1 MVKSF
6 LERWRIAMNIVTG
19 VLAVFAGCKDVI
31 RALKPEQVKNTSIEH
46 RAEPPPPYIPP
57 YSEETAVQN
66 VMKSAVG
73 KVLRERNV
81 QVVRALLRG
90 YKDPETGGK
99 QVFLDV
105 VLQLPVSPLG
115 VRYQV
120 DSGFT
125 LQPETGKVMDE
136 DEELSMVV
144 SLLDRVSKAIERA
157 ERLPEVI
164 TFVKKF
170 QPLYSVGADYTWATS
185 EKLYYGP
192 ETGNETIEIL
202 MVELLENGGY
212 RTLQYNS
219 KGEVLHETSQPPNSS
234 RQ

>member
-1 MVKSF
+1 MS
-6 LERWRIAMNIVTG
+6 IVTG

-31 RALKPEQVKNTSIEH
+31 KALKPEQVRNASMEH

-57 YSEETAVQN
+57 YTEETAVEN

-81 QVVRALLRG
+81 QVVRASL
-90 YKDPETGGK
+90 GGFEAS
-99 QVFLDV
+99 QYGGRQAWLDV

-120 DSGFT
+120 DFSFG
-125 LQPETGKVMDE
+125 LEPETGKVLDE
-136 DEELSMVV
+136 NEKSSMVA
-144 SLLDRVSKAIERA
+144 SLLDKVSKAIERA

>member
-1 MVKSF
+1 MVIF
-6 LERWRIAMNIVTG
+6 FPERWRIAMNLVTG

-31 RALKPEQVKNTSIEH
+31 RALKPEQVKNTSMEH

-57 YSEETAVQN
+57 YSEQTAVEN

-81 QVVRALLRG
+81 QVVRALLDG
-90 YKDPETGGK
+90 FEASQYGGR
-99 QVFLDV
+99 QAWLDV
-105 VLQLPVSPLG
+105 VLHLPVSPLG
-115 VRYQV
+115 VTYHV
-120 DSGFT
+120 DFT
-125 LQPETGKVMDE
+125 FGLEPETGKVLDE
-136 DEELSMVV
+136 DKESSMVV
-144 SLLDRVSKAIERA
+144 SLLDTVSKAIERA

-164 TFVKKF
+164 AFVKKF

-212 RTLQYNS
+212 KTLQYNS
-219 KGEVLHETSQPPNSS
+219 KGEVLHETSQPPNSP
-234 RQ
+234 RE

>member
-1 MVKSF
+1 MFFS
-6 LERWRIAMNIVTG
+6 ERRRIAMSIVTG

-31 RALKPEQVKNTSIEH
+31 RALKPEQVKNASMEH

-57 YSEETAVQN
+57 YSEETAVEN

-81 QVVRALLRG
+81 QVVRASLRG
-90 YKDPETGGK
+90 FKESEYGGK

-105 VLQLPVSPLG
+105 VLQLPLSPLG
-115 VRYQV
+115 VRYHV

-125 LQPETGKVMDE
+125 LEPETGKVMDE
-136 DEELSMVV
+136 HKELSMVV
-144 SLLDRVSKAIERA
+144 SLLDSVSKAIERA

-164 TFVKKF
+164 AFVKKF
-170 QPLYSVGADYTWATS
+170 QPLYSVGADYTCATS

-234 RQ
+234 PQ

>member
-1 MVKSF
+1 MF
-6 LERWRIAMNIVTG
+6 FPERWRIAMNIVTG

-31 RALKPEQVKNTSIEH
+31 RALKPEQVKNASMEH

-57 YSEETAVQN
+57 YSEETAVEN

-81 QVVRALLRG
+81 QVVRALLDGFEASQYGAR
-90 YKDPETGGK
+90 
-99 QVFLDV
+99 QAWLDV

-120 DSGFT
+120 DYTFG
-125 LQPETGKVMDE
+125 LEPETGKVLDE
-136 DEELSMVV
+136 DEKSTMIA

-164 TFVKKF
+164 TFVEKF
-170 QPLYSVGADYTWATS
+170 QPQYYVSAEYSSFPT
-185 EKLYYGP
+185 EELYYGVHA
-192 ETGNETIEIL
+192 GNEIIERL
-202 MVELLENGGY
+202 KVQLLKNGEY
-212 RTLQYNS
+212 TTLQY
-219 KGEVLHETSQPPNSS
+219 K
-234 RQ
+234 